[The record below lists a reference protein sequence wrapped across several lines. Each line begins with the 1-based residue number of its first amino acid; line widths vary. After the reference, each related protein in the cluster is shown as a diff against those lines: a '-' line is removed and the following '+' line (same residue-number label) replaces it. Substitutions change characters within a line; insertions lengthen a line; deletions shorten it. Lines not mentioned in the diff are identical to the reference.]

1 MYKKITVL
9 IQSDP
14 RKSHRPCEGIR
25 LALGMASGGHPVSVL
40 LAQKGMFVLYR
51 DREDWVD
58 EDRLEKFL
66 SILDDFSPIFFADE
80 ASTAEAEPAKMD
92 REIHLL
98 SKTEF
103 ALKIAEA
110 DCLFIF

>member
-14 RKSHRPCEGIR
+14 RESHRPCEGIR
-25 LALGMASGGHPVSVL
+25 IALGLASGGHPVSVL
-40 LAQKGMFVLYR
+40 LAQKGVLVLSR

-58 EDRLEKFL
+58 EERLEKFL
-66 SILDDFSPIFFADE
+66 SVLDDFSPVFFADE
-80 ASTAEAEPAKMD
+80 TSTAEAQPAKMD

-98 SKTEF
+98 PKTKF